1 MAAPGDGTVTG
12 VAGTQPSKRSSM
24 RAIGLIGGLSW
35 ESTVI
40 YYQIINQRV
49 RERLGGSH
57 SANSLIWSVDYTTVE
72 DLIFA
77 DRWDEVS
84 MLLTG
89 AGRKLEDLG
98 AEVLLICSNT
108 FSRVSDDVARA
119 TSVPVL
125 HIADAVGAEVRSRGM
140 RKVGLLGTRFTMEQ
154 PFYRDRLAAHGLDV
168 VVPRREQRELVH
180 RVIFDELVRGVLREP
195 SRDAYARIV
204 AGLADEGAEGVIL
217 GCTEIELLISEKDT
231 AIPVLPSARLHAEA
245 AAGFAL
251 AD

>member
-1 MAAPGDGTVTG
+1 
-12 VAGTQPSKRSSM
+12 M
-24 RAIGLIGGLSW
+24 RTIGLIGGLSW

-84 MLLTG
+84 RLLAG
-89 AGRKLEDLG
+89 AGGKLEDLG

-119 TSVPVL
+119 ASVPVL
-125 HIADAVGAEVRSRGM
+125 HIADAVGAEVRARGM
-140 RKVGLLGTRFTMEQ
+140 RKVGLLGTQFTMEQ
-154 PFYRDRLAAHGLDV
+154 SFYRDRLAAHGFDV
-168 VVPRREQRELVH
+168 VVPRREQREMVH
-180 RVIFDELVRGVLREP
+180 HVIFDELIRGVLRES
-195 SRDAYARIV
+195 SRDAYAQII
-204 AGLADEGAEGVIL
+204 ADLADDG
-217 GCTEIELLISEKDT
+217 
-231 AIPVLPSARLHAEA
+231 
-245 AAGFAL
+245 
-251 AD
+251 

>member
-1 MAAPGDGTVTG
+1 
-12 VAGTQPSKRSSM
+12 M

-57 SANSLIWSVDYTTVE
+57 SADSLIWSVDYTTVE

-84 MLLTG
+84 ALLAD
-89 AGRKLEDLG
+89 AGRKLEELG
-98 AEVLLICSNT
+98 AGVLLVCSNT

-119 TSVPVL
+119 ASVPVL
-125 HIADAVGAEVRSRGM
+125 HIADAVGAQVRARGM
-140 RKVGLLGTRFTMEQ
+140 GKVGLLGTRFTMEQ
-154 PFYRDRLAAHGLDV
+154 PFYRDRLAAHGFEV
-168 VVPRREQRELVH
+168 VLPRRGQRELVH
-180 RVIFDELVRGVLREP
+180 CVIFDELVRGVLRES
-195 SRDAYARIV
+195 SRDAYAQII
-204 AGLADEGAEGVIL
+204 ADLAADGAEGVIL
-217 GCTEIELLISEKDT
+217 GCTEIELLITEKDT
-231 AIPVLPSARLHAEA
+231 AVPLLPSARLHAEA

-251 AD
+251 DG

>member
-1 MAAPGDGTVTG
+1 
-12 VAGTQPSKRSSM
+12 M

-57 SANSLIWSVDYTTVE
+57 SADSLIWSVDYTTVE
-72 DLIFA
+72 NLIFA

-84 MLLTG
+84 ALLTE
-89 AGRKLEDLG
+89 AGGKLERLG

-119 TSVPVL
+119 ATVPVL
-125 HIADAVGAEVRSRGM
+125 HIADAVGAEVRARGM

-154 PFYRDRLAAHGLDV
+154 PFYRDRLAAHGFEV
-168 VVPRREQRELVH
+168 VVPGREQRELVH
-180 RVIFDELVRGVLREP
+180 RVIFEELVRGVLREP
-195 SRDAYARIV
+195 SREAYARIV
-204 AGLADEGAEGVIL
+204 ADLADDGAEAVIL
-217 GCTEIELLISEKDT
+217 GCTEIELLIGEKDT
-231 AIPVLPSARLHAEA
+231 PVPVLPSARLHAEA
-245 AAGFAL
+245 AAAFAL
-251 AD
+251 AGSALDEPGSGPLT

>member
-1 MAAPGDGTVTG
+1 MHSEA
-12 VAGTQPSKRSSM
+12 KRSSM

-57 SANSLIWSVDYTTVE
+57 SADSLIWSVDYTTVE
-72 DLIFA
+72 NLIFA

-84 MLLTG
+84 ALLTE
-89 AGRKLEDLG
+89 AGGKLERLG

-119 TSVPVL
+119 ANVPVL
-125 HIADAVGAEVRSRGM
+125 HIADAVGAEVRARGM

-154 PFYRDRLAAHGLDV
+154 PFYRDRLAAHGFDV
-168 VVPRREQRELVH
+168 VVPGREQRELVH
-180 RVIFDELVRGVLREP
+180 RVIFEELVRGVLREP
-195 SRDAYARIV
+195 SREAYARIV
-204 AGLADEGAEGVIL
+204 ADLADDGAEAVIL
-217 GCTEIELLISEKDT
+217 GCTEIELLIGEKDT
-231 AIPVLPSARLHAEA
+231 PVPVLPSARLHAEA
-245 AAGFAL
+245 AAAFAL
-251 AD
+251 AGPALIDQGPAH

>member
-1 MAAPGDGTVTG
+1 
-12 VAGTQPSKRSSM
+12 M

-57 SANSLIWSVDYTTVE
+57 SADSLIWSVDYTTVE

-84 MLLTG
+84 ALLAD
-89 AGRKLEDLG
+89 AGRKLQCLG
-98 AEVLLICSNT
+98 AGVLLVCSNT

-119 TSVPVL
+119 ASVPVL
-125 HIADAVGAEVRSRGM
+125 HIADVVGAEVRARGL
-140 RKVGLLGTRFTMEQ
+140 RRVGLLGTRFTMEQ
-154 PFYRDRLAAHGLDV
+154 PFYRDRLAAHGFDV
-168 VVPRREQRELVH
+168 VVPPREQRELVH
-180 RVIFDELVRGVLREP
+180 RVIFDELVRGVLRES
-195 SRDAYARIV
+195 SRDAFARII
-204 AGLADEGAEGVIL
+204 AGLAARGAEGVIL
-217 GCTEIELLISEKDT
+217 GCTEIELLITEKDT
-231 AIPVLPSARLHAEA
+231 PVPLLPSARLHAEA

-251 AD
+251 SG

>member
-1 MAAPGDGTVTG
+1 
-12 VAGTQPSKRSSM
+12 M

-57 SANSLIWSVDYTTVE
+57 SADSLIWSVDYTTVE

-84 MLLTG
+84 ALLAD
-89 AGRKLEDLG
+89 AGRKLQSLG
-98 AEVLLICSNT
+98 AGVLLVCSNT

-119 TSVPVL
+119 ASVPVL
-125 HIADAVGAEVRSRGM
+125 HIADAVGAAVRDRGM
-140 RKVGLLGTRFTMEQ
+140 RRVGLLGTRFTMEQ
-154 PFYRDRLAAHGLDV
+154 PFYRDRLAAHGFDV
-168 VVPRREQRELVH
+168 LVPGLEQRELVH
-180 RVIFDELVRGVLREP
+180 RVIFDELVRGVLRES
-195 SRDAYARIV
+195 SRDAFARII
-204 AGLADEGAEGVIL
+204 AGLAARGAEGVVL
-217 GCTEIELLISEKDT
+217 GCTEIELLITEKDT
-231 AIPVLPSARLHAEA
+231 PVPLLPSARLHAEA

-251 AD
+251 SG

>member
-1 MAAPGDGTVTG
+1 
-12 VAGTQPSKRSSM
+12 M
-24 RAIGLIGGLSW
+24 RTIGLIGGLSW

-57 SANSLIWSVDYTTVE
+57 SANSLIWSVDYTVVE

-84 MLLTG
+84 ALLTD

-98 AEVLLICSNT
+98 AEALFICSNT
-108 FSRVSDDVARA
+108 FSRVNDDVERA
-119 TSVPVL
+119 ASVPVL
-125 HIADAVGAEVRSRGM
+125 HIADAVADEVRARGM
-140 RKVGLLGTRFTMEQ
+140 RKVGLLGTRFTMDQ
-154 PFYRDRLAAHGLDV
+154 PFYRERLAAHGLEV
-168 VVPRREQRELVH
+168 VVPGREQRELVH
-180 RVIFDELVRGVLREP
+180 RVIFEELVRGVLRES

-204 AGLADEGAEGVIL
+204 AELADDGAEGVVL

-231 AIPVLPSARLHAEA
+231 AIPLLPSARLHAEA
-245 AAGFAL
+245 AASFAL

>member
-1 MAAPGDGTVTG
+1 
-12 VAGTQPSKRSSM
+12 M

-57 SANSLIWSVDYTTVE
+57 SADSLIWSVDYTTVE
-72 DLIFA
+72 NLIFA

-84 MLLTG
+84 ALLTE
-89 AGRKLEDLG
+89 AGGKLERLG

-119 TSVPVL
+119 ANVPVL
-125 HIADAVGAEVRSRGM
+125 HIADAVGAEVRARGM

-154 PFYRDRLAAHGLDV
+154 PFYRERLAAHGFEV
-168 VVPRREQRELVH
+168 VVPGREQRELVH
-180 RVIFDELVRGVLREP
+180 RVIFEELVRGVLREP

-204 AGLADEGAEGVIL
+204 ADLADDGAEAVIL
-217 GCTEIELLISEKDT
+217 GCTEIELLIGEKDT
-231 AIPVLPSARLHAEA
+231 AVPVLPSARLHAEA
-245 AAGFAL
+245 AAAFAL
-251 AD
+251 AGPALIDQGPAH

>member
-1 MAAPGDGTVTG
+1 
-12 VAGTQPSKRSSM
+12 M

-57 SANSLIWSVDYTTVE
+57 SADSLIWSVDYTTVE

-84 MLLTG
+84 ALLAD
-89 AGRKLEDLG
+89 AGRKLQSLG
-98 AEVLLICSNT
+98 AGVLLVCSNT

-119 TSVPVL
+119 ASVPVL
-125 HIADAVGAEVRSRGM
+125 HIADVVGAEVRARGM
-140 RKVGLLGTRFTMEQ
+140 RRVGLLGTRFTMEQ
-154 PFYRDRLAAHGLDV
+154 PFYRDRLAAHGFDV

-180 RVIFDELVRGVLREP
+180 RVIFDELVRGVLRES
-195 SRDAYARIV
+195 SRDAFARII
-204 AGLADEGAEGVIL
+204 AGLAARGAEGVIL
-217 GCTEIELLISEKDT
+217 GCTEIELLITEKDT
-231 AIPVLPSARLHAEA
+231 PVPLLPSARLHAEA

-251 AD
+251 SG

>member
-1 MAAPGDGTVTG
+1 
-12 VAGTQPSKRSSM
+12 M

-57 SANSLIWSVDYTTVE
+57 SADSLIWSVDYTTVE
-72 DLIFA
+72 NLIFA

-84 MLLTG
+84 ALLTE
-89 AGRKLEDLG
+89 AGGKLERLG

-119 TSVPVL
+119 ANVPVL
-125 HIADAVGAEVRSRGM
+125 HIADAVGAEVRTRGM

-154 PFYRDRLAAHGLDV
+154 PFYRDRLAAHGFEV
-168 VVPRREQRELVH
+168 VVPGREQRELVH
-180 RVIFDELVRGVLREP
+180 RVIFEELVRGVLREP

-204 AGLADEGAEGVIL
+204 ADLADDGAEAVIL
-217 GCTEIELLISEKDT
+217 GCTEIELLIGEKDT
-231 AIPVLPSARLHAEA
+231 PVPVLPSARLHAEA
-245 AAGFAL
+245 AAAFAL
-251 AD
+251 AGPALIDQGPAH

>member
-1 MAAPGDGTVTG
+1 
-12 VAGTQPSKRSSM
+12 M

-40 YYQIINQRV
+40 YYQVINQRV

-57 SANSLIWSVDYTTVE
+57 SADSLIWSVDYATVE
-72 DLIFA
+72 DLVFA

-84 MLLTG
+84 TLLAD
-89 AGRKLEDLG
+89 AGRRLQDLG
-98 AEVLLICSNT
+98 AGVLLVCSNT

-119 TSVPVL
+119 VNVPVL
-125 HIADAVGAEVRSRGM
+125 HIADAVGAEVRARGM
-140 RKVGLLGTRFTMEQ
+140 RRVGLLGTRFTMEQ

-180 RVIFDELVRGVLREP
+180 RVIFEELVRGVLRES
-195 SRDAYARIV
+195 SRDAYARII
-204 AGLADEGAEGVIL
+204 AELAADGAEGVVL
-217 GCTEIELLISEKDT
+217 GCTEIELLVTEKDT
-231 AIPVLPSARLHAEA
+231 AVPLLPSARLHAEA

-251 AD
+251 AG